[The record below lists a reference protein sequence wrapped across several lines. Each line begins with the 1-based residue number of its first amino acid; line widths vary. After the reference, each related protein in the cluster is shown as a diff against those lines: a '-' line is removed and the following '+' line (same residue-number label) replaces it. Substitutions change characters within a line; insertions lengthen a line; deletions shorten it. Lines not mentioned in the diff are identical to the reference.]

1 MTDHVALV
9 RGAAPAIE
17 GMRNRELVGALEG
30 AGFDVVRTV
39 GSSGNVLFRSDDRS
53 RRRLERAAEDA
64 LHAHLG
70 HPCTVIVRSR
80 PQLERLLALDV
91 YGPRPDEESS
101 RWNVTFLQRM
111 PRDPPPPPVPV
122 PDGEVVAVRDGAV
135 FLVVDTTVPPTSRLM
150 ASVERT
156 YGTATT
162 TRTWRV
168 VERIVR
174 MS

>member
-1 MTDHVALV
+1 MTDHVALL
-9 RGAAPAIE
+9 RGVAPRFE
-17 GMRNRELVGALEG
+17 GMKNRELTGALEG
-30 AGFDVVRTV
+30 AGFEVTGTV

-53 RRRLERAAEDA
+53 GRRLERAAEDA

-70 HPCTVIVRSR
+70 RPCTVIVRSR
-80 PQLERLLALDV
+80 PQLERLLAFDV
-91 YGPRPDEESS
+91 YGSRADEPAS

-111 PRDPPPPPVPV
+111 PRDPPPLPPPV
-122 PDGEVVAVRDGAV
+122 PDGEAVAVLDGAV

-150 ASVERT
+150 TSVERT
-156 YGTATT
+156 YGTAST

-174 MS
+174 MF